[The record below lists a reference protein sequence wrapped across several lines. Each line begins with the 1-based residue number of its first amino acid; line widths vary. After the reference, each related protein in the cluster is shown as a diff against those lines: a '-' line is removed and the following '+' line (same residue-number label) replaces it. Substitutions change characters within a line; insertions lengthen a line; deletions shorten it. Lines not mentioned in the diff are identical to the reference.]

1 MSTPWTPSNL
11 TPYQTQYAAWQ
22 LSRRAGA
29 DSVDLL
35 GTTLVDAQVDLNPHQ
50 VEAALFA
57 FQSPLSKGVILA
69 DEVGLGKTIEAG
81 LVLAQRW
88 AERKRRLLI
97 VVPANLRKQ
106 WHQEMQDKF
115 SLPIVI
121 LEAASYKEAR
131 KQGRSNPFAQDD
143 AVIVCSYQFAKTK
156 ADDIRGVP
164 WDLVVM
170 DEAHRLRN
178 VFKPGNVI
186 GKTLKDA
193 LQHAPKV
200 LLTATPLQNSLMELY
215 GLVSLVDDRVFGDQ
229 SSFRDQF
236 GSLANTQALE
246 RLRARLQSVCKRTL
260 RRQVQPYVSYTRRI
274 PLVQAFT
281 PSTDE
286 QVLRGLVADYL
297 RRPGLHALPSGQRQL
312 ISLVLW
318 KLLAS
323 SSYAIGGALGTMA
336 SRLEASLAGQSD
348 TELASELDQDYEAL
362 DETEE
367 EWAEPA
373 GSTDEAHRVSLAQE
387 MAELR
392 EFQRLATTIRDN
404 AKGQA
409 LLQALAKGFEELKRL
424 GAQQKALIFTESR
437 RTQDYLLDLLESSS
451 YAGRTVLFNGTN
463 TSEQA
468 RRIHSDWASRHA
480 GTDHLTGSRTA
491 DTRAALVEHFRDTAQ
506 IMIATEAG
514 AEGINLQFCSLVIN
528 YDLPWNPQRI
538 EQRIGRCHRYGQKHD
553 VVVVNFVDLSN
564 PADERVYQ
572 LLAEKFQLFEGVFG
586 ASDEVLGAI
595 GSGVDF
601 ERRIAEIYQTCRN
614 PQEIETSFQQLQL
627 ELSGEINAAMLK
639 TRQLLLEN
647 FDEAVQERLKVRQSE
662 SLGARNRY
670 ERWLMDLT
678 RAELHD
684 RAQFDEQGFD
694 LVEQPEELLE
704 PQAVL
709 GRYHWPQHAGEA
721 HLYRIGHPLA
731 QALIERARKR
741 ELAPG
746 RLRLD
751 YQAYGTRLSTLEPLR
766 GTTGWLSL
774 SVLTVQALGTSE
786 DHLLLTAVDAAGS
799 PLPSDDADKLLRL
812 PAVQQPQDLLS
823 EPPPQL
829 EQSTESL
836 RQRLLKAI
844 DVRNLG
850 YFDAEVRK
858 LDAWADDLKSGLENE
873 VKELDREIKD
883 VRRSAAIAA
892 TLDEKLHWQKKQ
904 RELEDRRSQLRRRI
918 FDRQDE
924 IDQQRS
930 SLIQEL
936 EGRLAQD
943 VSLRLVFSLA
953 WELV

>member
-1 MSTPWTPSNL
+1 MPLYL
-11 TPYQTQYAAWQ
+11 TPYQAQHAAWQ
-22 LSRRAGA
+22 LARRKGA
-29 DSVDLL
+29 DSADLL
-35 GTTLVDAQVDLNPHQ
+35 ASTLVDAQVDLNPHQ

-106 WHQEMQDKF
+106 WHQELQDKF
-115 SLPIVI
+115 TLRALI
-121 LEAASYKEAR
+121 LESASYKDCV
-131 KQGRSNPFAQDD
+131 KQGNPSPFEQDGQV
-143 AVIVCSYQFAKTK
+143 VICSYQFARSK
-156 ADDIRGVP
+156 AEDLRRVP

-229 SSFRDQF
+229 ASFRDQF
-236 GSLANTQALE
+236 GSLSNPDTLA
-246 RLRARLQSVCKRTL
+246 RLRSRLQTVCKRTL

-274 PLVQAFT
+274 PMVEQFN
-281 PSTDE
+281 PSQDE
-286 QVLRGLVADYL
+286 QTLRGMVADYL

-336 SRLEASLAGQSD
+336 NRLQGSLTESAPSD
-348 TELASELDQDYEAL
+348 LSTALDQDYEAL
-362 DETEE
+362 DQTEE
-367 EWAEPA
+367 EWSEPA
-373 GSTDEAHRVSLAQE
+373 ETSSPDHQASVAQE
-387 MAELR
+387 IAELR
-392 EFQRLATTIRDN
+392 QFQHLATHIRDN

-409 LLQALAKGFEELKRL
+409 LLQALDKAFVELHKL
-424 GAQQKALIFTESR
+424 QAGTKALIFTESR
-437 RTQDYLLDLLESSS
+437 RTQDYLLSLLEQSR
-451 YAGRTVLFNGTN
+451 YAGRTVLFNGSN
-463 TSEQA
+463 SSEQA
-468 RRIHSDWASRHA
+468 KRIHADWLQRHA
-480 GTDHLTGSRTA
+480 GTDRITGSRTA

-553 VVVVNFVDLSN
+553 VVVVNFIDHSN

-614 PQEIETSFQQLQL
+614 TQQIEASFQQLQL
-627 ELSGEINAAMLK
+627 DLSGEISGAMLK

-647 FDEAVQERLKVRQSE
+647 FDEAVQERLKLQQSE
-662 SLGARNRY
+662 SLSARSRF
-670 ERWLMDLT
+670 ERLLEDLT
-678 RAELHD
+678 RAELQGH
-684 RAQFDEQGFD
+684 ANFDSVGFT
-694 LVEQPEELLE
+694 LHQTPEGLQQTHAA
-704 PQAVL
+704 P
-709 GRYHWPQHAGEA
+709 GRYDWPRHSGEA

-731 QALIERARKR
+731 QALIERAMGR
-741 ELAPG
+741 ELPVA
-746 RLRLD
+746 RVRFD
-751 YQAYGTRLSTLEPLR
+751 YQAYGSMLATLLPLR
-766 GTTGWLSL
+766 GSTGWLSL
-774 SVLTVQALGTSE
+774 SVLTVQALGTAE
-786 DHLLLTAVDAAGS
+786 DHLLLAATQANGDGLPAEDAE
-799 PLPSDDADKLLRL
+799 KLLRL
-812 PAVQQPQDLLS
+812 PAELLAGDLLS
-823 EPPPQL
+823 AAPERL
-829 EQSTESL
+829 LGVADAL
-836 RQRLLKAI
+836 RKQRLQAI
-844 DVRNLG
+844 NVRNLG
-850 YFDAEVRK
+850 YFEAEVQK

-873 VKELDREIKD
+873 VKELDRDIKD
-883 VRRSAAIAA
+883 VRRSATVAA
-892 TLDEKLHWQKKQ
+892 TLDEKLQWQKKQ

-924 IDQQRS
+924 IDR
-930 SLIQEL
+930 LRNEVIQEL
-936 EGRLAQD
+936 EGRLAAEA
-943 VSLRLVFSLA
+943 SLA
-953 WELV
+953 PVFTIQWQLQ